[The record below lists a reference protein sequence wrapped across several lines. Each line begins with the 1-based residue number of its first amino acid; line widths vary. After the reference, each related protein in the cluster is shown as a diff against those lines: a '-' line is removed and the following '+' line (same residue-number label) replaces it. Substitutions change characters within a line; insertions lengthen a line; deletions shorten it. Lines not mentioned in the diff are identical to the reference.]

1 MRVIISEICR
11 CTTGRQGQLGCNLV
25 QQLNFVVEGL
35 FGSWVRQSKRVTIPG
50 NDAFVVYQHAA
61 PQNGRG
67 LNDAA
72 VGGSVAEALCSHV
85 HAKHV
90 KMLHKR
96 LT

>member
-1 MRVIISEICR
+1 MCVIASCGCGNLHEHK
-11 CTTGRQGQLGCNLV
+11 GRKQDGRGAEWGVQLQGAAQLCKRAKQAS
-25 QQLNFVVEGL
+25 QQ
-35 FGSWVRQSKRVTIPG
+35 Q
-50 NDAFVVYQHAA
+50 Q
-61 PQNGRG
+61 RG

-72 VGGSVAEALCSHV
+72 VGRSVAEAQCSHV